1 MSFPVISEP
10 GPGARGSSAA
20 VLGPEAAA
28 ALGEP
33 LNLWCWS
40 GRGEMEC
47 GKRVMGVSYKSVIR
61 QT

>member
-1 MSFPVISEP
+1 M
-10 GPGARGSSAA
+10 GALPLCW
-20 VLGPEAAA
+20 VLKQQPRWE
-28 ALGEP
+28 EP

-40 GRGEMEC
+40 GRGKMEC